1 MEQKQMLF
9 QLSEKISYSKAG
21 EFPETATIQI
31 NAPSMIVFDQAS
43 ELSQMVMASMID
55 ASKNIQGDKKV
66 EDIDPDDA
74 VIDAEAVKALLMSA
88 RNVKMSDVRK
98 CFDALVLKSATF
110 DGEVKITE
118 TTLSKM
124 SMPDYTRMVCEYIA
138 NFIIPSLV

>member
-1 MEQKQMLF
+1 MEQKEMLF
-9 QLSEKISYSKAG
+9 QLSDKIQYSKAG

-31 NAPSMIVFDQAS
+31 NAPSMEVFDEAS

-55 ASKNIQGDKKV
+55 ASKNIQVSSKEVDP
-66 EDIDPDDA
+66 EDA
-74 VIDAEAVKALLMSA
+74 KIDAEAVKALLMSA

-118 TTLSKM
+118 TTLKKL
-124 SMPDYTRMVCEYIA
+124 SMADYTRMVCEYIA